1 MLITAIITKSISGDF
16 RVIGVEDGKDYT
28 GKVSQKVIERG
39 YDNNKLLK
47 FDSEAKSYQNS
58 TYILASRIKYID
70 DDRPKDEK
78 QDNITAF
85 ILNAVKNKP
94 DFLKFDNTKWGMLAR
109 NVYRQV
115 ASLIVGPTG
124 NGKTTT
130 AIELAKS
137 VNRPYFVFNLGSTQD
152 PRTSLIGSMGY
163 DKDKGTYFKKANFI
177 KALETEN
184 SIIILDEITRSHPE
198 AFNIILPLLDFQKT
212 IRIEENNEI
221 VNIAK
226 GVSFIATANIGM
238 EYTSTRILDRALVDR
253 FIRIDVGFLT
263 KKQEAAILYRLYPGL
278 SKMQS
283 NALTNL
289 ADIIRTDLKSD
300 NPRVQTHIS
309 TRMLINTGGL
319 VSDGFSLHDAV
330 RETILTHY
338 EEEGGADSERTFV
351 AQVFQKAYDSSKDIA
366 EL

>member
-1 MLITAIITKSISGDF
+1 MLITAKIIKSISNEF
-16 RVIGVEDGKDYT
+16 RVIGIEDGRDYT
-28 GKVSQKVIERG
+28 GMVSQKVVERG
-39 YDNNKLLK
+39 YDSNKLLR
-47 FDSEAKSYQNS
+47 FDTKGKTYQNS
-58 TYILASRIKYID
+58 NYILAARIKYID
-70 DDRPKDEK
+70 DDRPKEEI
-78 QDNITAF
+78 QDNATTF
-85 ILNAVKNKP
+85 ILNAVRNKP
-94 DFLKFDNTKWGMLAR
+94 DFLQFDNTKWGMLAR
-109 NVYRQV
+109 NIYRQA

-152 PRTSLIGSMGY
+152 PRTALIGTTGY
-163 DKDKGTYFKKANFI
+163 NKEIGTHFLKANFI

-184 SIIILDEITRSHPE
+184 SVIILDEITRAHPE

-221 VNIAK
+221 VNVAK
-226 GVSFIATANIGM
+226 GVSFVATANIGM
-238 EYTSTRILDRALVDR
+238 QYTATRILDRALVDR

-263 KKQEAAILYRLYPGL
+263 KEQETTILNKLYPGL
-278 SKMQS
+278 SKMQT
-283 NALTNL
+283 NALTSL
-289 ADIIRTDLKSD
+289 ADIVRNDLQSD

-319 VSDGFSLHDAV
+319 ISDGFSLHDAV

-338 EEEGGADSERTFV
+338 ENEGGADSERTFI
-351 AQVFQKAYDSSKDIA
+351 AQVFQKAYDSSEDTST
-366 EL
+366 L